1 MRTSSCVHCAHTLPR
16 RAFPLPQTE
25 TKVVDAVH
33 MRFAQIEI
41 VTNRCK
47 HACESAWSRTSRGR
61 GHCRDGASC
70 AHLLGVE
77 CVVGE
82 IDLGERSHR
91 EAREHGTLRSN
102 CIEAGMRAHSG
113 EQGNC
118 GGCAVAA
125 VAAAHLSLKRLS
137 SFSRSWIALCFTFD
151 WSRSLSA
158 ASILQ
163 VRVSGERHCRAPGAR
178 GGARRGATPADE
190 HAFKP
195 HTSTCVPR
203 SRTHTGGAHLFWLEV
218 RIRCMRSSSSSS
230 SSSSPAALTSV
241 TSGM

>member
-1 MRTSSCVHCAHTLPR
+1 M
-16 RAFPLPQTE
+16 
-25 TKVVDAVH
+25 
-33 MRFAQIEI
+33 
-41 VTNRCK
+41 
-47 HACESAWSRTSRGR
+47 
-61 GHCRDGASC
+61 
-70 AHLLGVE
+70 
-77 CVVGE
+77 GE
-82 IDLGERSHR
+82 IDLGERGHR

-102 CIEAGMRAHSG
+102 CIEAGTRAHSG
-113 EQGNC
+113 EQGNF

-125 VAAAHLSLKRLS
+125 VVAAHLSLKRLS

-163 VRVSGERHCRAPGAR
+163 VRVSVVEGTRTGPRPGAAR
-178 GGARRGATPADE
+178 RCAASAAGTGGAMQRTTNVHRTTTNANTPHIWLGHQRTRGA
-190 HAFKP
+190 
-195 HTSTCVPR
+195 
-203 SRTHTGGAHLFWLEV
+203 GAHLFWLEV

>member
-1 MRTSSCVHCAHTLPR
+1 
-16 RAFPLPQTE
+16 
-25 TKVVDAVH
+25 

-47 HACESAWSRTSRGR
+47 HACESAWSRSSRGR
-61 GHCRDGASC
+61 GLCGVGASC
-70 AHLLGVE
+70 AHLLGIE

-82 IDLGERSHR
+82 IDLGERGHR

-102 CIEAGMRAHSG
+102 CIEAGTRAHSG

-163 VRVSGERHCRAPGAR
+163 VRVSVVEGTRNGRAPARCAASAARNRGAMQRTNSRHPPDIYLADERTR
-178 GGARRGATPADE
+178 GG
-190 HAFKP
+190 
-195 HTSTCVPR
+195 
-203 SRTHTGGAHLFWLEV
+203 HLFWLEV

>member
-1 MRTSSCVHCAHTLPR
+1 
-16 RAFPLPQTE
+16 
-25 TKVVDAVH
+25 

-47 HACESAWSRTSRGR
+47 HACESACSRSSRRR
-61 GHCRDGASC
+61 GLCGVGASC
-70 AHLLGVE
+70 AHLLGIE

-82 IDLGERSHR
+82 IDLGERGHR

-102 CIEAGMRAHSG
+102 CIEAGTRAHSG

-118 GGCAVAA
+118 GGGAVAA

-163 VRVSGERHCRAPGAR
+163 VRVSVVEGRAVPRPARRCAASAARNRGAMQRTKCAVSKVHPPDIYLADERTR
-178 GGARRGATPADE
+178 GG
-190 HAFKP
+190 
-195 HTSTCVPR
+195 
-203 SRTHTGGAHLFWLEV
+203 HLFWLEV

>member
-1 MRTSSCVHCAHTLPR
+1 M
-16 RAFPLPQTE
+16 
-25 TKVVDAVH
+25 H

-47 HACESAWSRTSRGR
+47 HACESAWSRSSRGR
-61 GHCRDGASC
+61 GLCGVGASC

-82 IDLGERSHR
+82 IDLGERGHR

-102 CIEAGMRAHSG
+102 CIEAGTRAHSG

-163 VRVSGERHCRAPGAR
+163 VRVSVVEGTRNGRAPAR
-178 GGARRGATPADE
+178 CAASAARNRGATQ
-190 HAFKP
+190 
-195 HTSTCVPR
+195 
-203 SRTHTGGAHLFWLEV
+203 RTKV
-218 RIRCMRSSSSSS
+218 K
-230 SSSSPAALTSV
+230 
-241 TSGM
+241 

>member
-1 MRTSSCVHCAHTLPR
+1 M
-16 RAFPLPQTE
+16 
-25 TKVVDAVH
+25 H

-47 HACESAWSRTSRGR
+47 HACESACSRSSRRR
-61 GHCRDGASC
+61 GLCGVGASC
-70 AHLLGVE
+70 AHLLGIE

-82 IDLGERSHR
+82 IDLGERGHR

-102 CIEAGMRAHSG
+102 CIEAGTRAHSG

-163 VRVSGERHCRAPGAR
+163 VRVSVVEGTRGRARR
-178 GGARRGATPADE
+178 GGAQPAPPGTGEQCSGRSRYTPQ
-190 HAFKP
+190 
-195 HTSTCVPR
+195 TSTWL
-203 SRTHTGGAHLFWLEV
+203 TNAHGGV
-218 RIRCMRSSSSSS
+218 ISSGWRLGYG
-230 SSSSPAALTSV
+230 A
-241 TSGM
+241 

>member
-1 MRTSSCVHCAHTLPR
+1 
-16 RAFPLPQTE
+16 
-25 TKVVDAVH
+25 

-47 HACESAWSRTSRGR
+47 HACESAWSRSSRRR
-61 GHCRDGASC
+61 GLCGVGASC
-70 AHLLGVE
+70 AHLLGIE

-82 IDLGERSHR
+82 IDLGERGHR

-102 CIEAGMRAHSG
+102 CIEAGTRAHSG

-163 VRVSGERHCRAPGAR
+163 VRVSVVKGTRNGRAPARR
-178 GGARRGATPADE
+178 GGAQRAPRGPGSNCSGQDLSVLEAQTPPG
-190 HAFKP
+190 HLP
-195 HTSTCVPR
+195 GSP
-203 SRTHTGGAHLFWLEV
+203 THTGGGL
-218 RIRCMRSSSSSS
+218 ISSGWRLGYG
-230 SSSSPAALTSV
+230 A
-241 TSGM
+241 

>member
-1 MRTSSCVHCAHTLPR
+1 MRATSCVHCAHTLPR
-16 RAFPLPQTE
+16 RALPLPQTE

-47 HACESAWSRTSRGR
+47 HACESAWSRRSRRR
-61 GHCRDGASC
+61 GLCGVGASC

-77 CVVGE
+77 SIVGE
-82 IDLGERSHR
+82 IDLGERGHR

-102 CIEAGMRAHSG
+102 CIEAGKRAHSG

-163 VRVSGERHCRAPGAR
+163 LRVSVFAGTRDGTQ
-178 GGARRGATPADE
+178 RGAGQRRAQTGE
-190 HAFKP
+190 QFQ
-195 HTSTCVPR
+195 
-203 SRTHTGGAHLFWLEV
+203 RTDRNAK
-218 RIRCMRSSSSSS
+218 
-230 SSSSPAALTSV
+230 A
-241 TSGM
+241 

>member
-1 MRTSSCVHCAHTLPR
+1 M
-16 RAFPLPQTE
+16 
-25 TKVVDAVH
+25 H

-47 HACESAWSRTSRGR
+47 HACESAWSRSSRRR
-61 GHCRDGASC
+61 GLCGVGASC
-70 AHLLGVE
+70 AHLLGIE

-82 IDLGERSHR
+82 IDLGERGHR

-102 CIEAGMRAHSG
+102 CIEAGTRAHSG

-163 VRVSGERHCRAPGAR
+163 VRVSVVEGMRNGRAT
-178 GGARRGATPADE
+178 ARRCAASAARNRGAIAADDTTNAE
-190 HAFKP
+190 RA
-195 HTSTCVPR
+195 
-203 SRTHTGGAHLFWLEV
+203 
-218 RIRCMRSSSSSS
+218 
-230 SSSSPAALTSV
+230 
-241 TSGM
+241 